1 MKKLLNI
8 IAVIPKDD
16 EEENKQQSSGIF
28 GDLTKLSERND
39 SYYPSDILNEKP
51 AKKRGRPK
59 KDSSDIS
66 SDTVVLNTEKKEKT
80 PLNSNM
86 SYNKTYEVP
95 KQLLAQS
102 MMQVDGMLT
111 KVNEDID
118 IVRNLKFSK
127 NKYDYLNSLY
137 AATTS
142 LIGNRISIARE
153 LSNIQSNVN
162 RYELAKHKELS
173 AIDAE
178 SDDKRLMDL
187 YNAYVNAPIGTLPAN
202 IAAQRFNMPAQNI
215 NLPQNAIPVITSES
229 SGIIGPNGEETG
241 YANYINN
248 LTPEQNA
255 MVNENNPF
263 IQTVLVYDQSSQ
275 NKWFEVIDTRTG
287 AQVPNMPIP
296 PDFVKENCTIDI
308 KNGLARNSSLNQ
320 TYKLKVVGTRMFDE
334 F

>member
-1 MKKLLNI
+1 M
-8 IAVIPKDD
+8 KDD
-16 EEENKQQSSGIF
+16 KIEVMYMLPDDFESKMPVKRLFSGLTVKDEDDSYVEEYFSENK
-28 GDLTKLSERND
+28 E
-39 SYYPSDILNEKP
+39 P
-51 AKKRGRPK
+51 KKRKGRPK
-59 KDSSDIS
+59 KTESETPII
-66 SDTVVLNTEKKEKT
+66 LNTDKKERT

-86 SYNKTYEVP
+86 SYSKTYEVP

-102 MMQVDGMLT
+102 MMQVDDMLG
-111 KVNEDID
+111 KVNEDIN
-118 IVRNLKFSK
+118 IVRNLKFSR
-127 NKYDYLNSLY
+127 NKYDYLNALY
-137 AATTS
+137 AASNS

-153 LSNIQSNVN
+153 ISNIQSNIN

-187 YNAYVNAPIGTLPAN
+187 YNAYVNAPIGTLPQSV
-202 IAAQRFNMPAQNI
+202 AAQRFNMPPQNI
-215 NLPQNAIPVITSES
+215 NLPQNAVPVINSS
-229 SGIIGPNGEETG
+229 SGIIGADGTAVGGEDPG
-241 YANYINN
+241 YAHFMSN

-287 AQVPNMPIP
+287 QQVPNMPLP
-296 PDFVKENCTIDI
+296 PDFIKDGCVIDI

-320 TYKLKVVGTRMFDE
+320 VYKLKVVGTRMFDE